1 MRPSATEPINRFSPA
16 GAHPSRTPGL
26 IRALGILTLL
36 GLALSLAGCARKSS
50 AICPRAGILAQT
62 ASLVHFVPG
71 AQPTAANIAFEARM
85 TNLKVDCQYFGELA
99 TELGNNVSV
108 DIEVLRGP
116 RLKDVVIRLH
126 YFVTVTDR
134 RGAILSK
141 RSFPVKLDFRKG
153 RQRLKLVEES
163 WQYFDL
169 RHGTNGLSYEIWIGF
184 QLSNAQIEYNRGL
197 LAK

>member
-1 MRPSATEPINRFSPA
+1 MRPSATEPTNRFRHA
-16 GAHPSRTPGL
+16 EARPSRTTGL
-26 IRALGILTLL
+26 IRALGILTLI

-50 AICPRAGILAQT
+50 AICPRAAILAQT

-71 AQPTAANIAFEARM
+71 SEPKAANIAFEARM
-85 TNLKVDCQYFGELA
+85 SNLKVDCQYFGELG
-99 TELGNNVSV
+99 TEMGNNISV

-141 RSFPVKLDFRKG
+141 RRFPVKLDFRKG
-153 RQRLKLVEES
+153 RQRLRLVEES

-169 RHGTNGLSYEIWIGF
+169 RHGTTGLSYEIWTGF
-184 QLSNAQIEYNRGL
+184 QLTNEQVEYNRSQQ
-197 LAK
+197 AK